1 MLAEAGHPVSRLV
14 RTHVGPITLGSLRP
28 GTTRALTMREI
39 GDLYA
44 AVGL

>member
-1 MLAEAGHPVSRLV
+1 VSRLV
-14 RTHVGPITLGSLRP
+14 RTQVGPVSLGSLRP
-28 GTTRALTMREI
+28 GTTRRLSTREI